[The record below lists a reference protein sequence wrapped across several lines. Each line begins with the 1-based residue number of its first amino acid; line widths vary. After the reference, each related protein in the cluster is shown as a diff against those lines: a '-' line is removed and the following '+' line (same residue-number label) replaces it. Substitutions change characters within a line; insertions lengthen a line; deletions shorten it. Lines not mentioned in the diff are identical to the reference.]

1 MFTGIIEEL
10 GTISSFTKISQGAKI
25 EILAPSILSDAKIGD
40 SIAVNGVCL
49 TVVTKTNNSFSADL
63 SDETLKLTSLKQLK
77 LGSKVNLERPMQPQA
92 RFGGHIVQGHV
103 DAIATF
109 IGANQVGEGYD
120 VKIAFQPSLGKY
132 IVLKG
137 SITVDGI
144 SLTVAALTENIFEM
158 AIIPHTWK
166 NTNLSTLKA
175 GDEVNLEVDVIA
187 KYVEK
192 MLTPYVKSKSN
203 ISLDQLK
210 ELGY

>member
-10 GTISSFTKISQGAKI
+10 GTISLFTKINHGAKI

-49 TVVTKTNNSFSADL
+49 TVVTMSSNTFIADL
-63 SDETLKLTSLKQLK
+63 SDETLKLTSLKQLT

-103 DAIATF
+103 DEIGEF
-109 IGANQVGEGYD
+109 ISAKQIGDGYLIDVGFST
-120 VKIAFQPSLGKY
+120 ALGKY
-132 IVLKG
+132 IVHKG

-144 SLTVAALTENIFEM
+144 SLTVASLTKNTFQV

-166 NTNLSTLKA
+166 HTNLSSLTT
-175 GDEVNLEVDVIA
+175 GDEVNLEVDVVA

-192 MLTPYVKSKSN
+192 MLNPYLENKSE
-203 ISLDQLK
+203 ISLDKLRS
-210 ELGY
+210 LGY

>member
-10 GTISSFTKISQGAKI
+10 GTISLFTKINHGAKI

-49 TVVTKTNNSFSADL
+49 TVVTKTNNSFVADL

-103 DAIATF
+103 DEIGKF
-109 IGANQVGEGYD
+109 ISANQIGEGY
-120 VKIAFQPSLGKY
+120 VVEVGFSPELGKY
-132 IVLKG
+132 IVHKG

-144 SLTVAALTENIFEM
+144 SLTVASLTEKTFQI

-166 NTNLSTLKA
+166 NTNLSSLTA

-192 MLTPYVKSKSN
+192 MLNPYLQTKSE
-203 ISLDQLK
+203 ISLDQLRT
-210 ELGY
+210 LGY